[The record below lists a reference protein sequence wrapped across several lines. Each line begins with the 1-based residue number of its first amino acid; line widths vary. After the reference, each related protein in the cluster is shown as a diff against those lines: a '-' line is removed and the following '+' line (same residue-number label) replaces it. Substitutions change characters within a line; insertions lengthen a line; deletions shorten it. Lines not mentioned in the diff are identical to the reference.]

1 MPAATLLRTVGAR
14 RNQSID
20 LEAKE
25 RAQGAVPGE
34 AAVAP
39 DDLPLDDHEQPAA
52 RDRGKTV
59 HGQAANAG
67 HRVLV
72 PDDAEVEVYLETAL
86 KTPAADRPFDRPG
99 GGVPRGEPTSG
110 QPDTVIVLDF
120 GSQYAQLIARRVR
133 ELNVYSE
140 LLPFDT
146 PFAEIERRHPKAVIL
161 SGGPSSV
168 YDEGAPKPDPA
179 IWTGGI
185 PVLGICYGLQLM
197 AAELGGDVSPAIR
210 REYGPAHVTITSDSA
225 LFRGLEREQP
235 VWMSH
240 GDSILRPPAGFHATA
255 QTDSTPFA
263 GLVDPERGLYGIQ
276 FHPEVGHTPRGRD
289 ILRNFVLDIAGARPT
304 WTPSNFIEST
314 VLEIRSRVDA
324 HAHATGSD
332 GLVICA
338 LSGGVDSAV
347 AAALVHRAVGD
358 RLTCIYV
365 DHGLMRKRESE
376 LLRVTFGQNLG
387 MRLLMVDA
395 RERFLARLAGV
406 DDPEQKRK
414 IIGDEFIRVFEEEA
428 AKLGRIDFLTQGTL
442 YPDVIESKTTETK
455 AAQKIKTHHNVGGLP
470 ADLRFSLIEPL
481 RHLFKDEVRAVG
493 LELGLPEAM
502 VMRQPF
508 PGPGLAIR
516 IIGAV
521 TAERLDTLREADW
534 IVIDE
539 VKAAGLYRSLWQS
552 FAILTPVRSV
562 GVMGDNRTYANVVAI
577 RAVTS
582 EDGMTADW
590 AKLPYDVLGKI
601 SSRIVNEVP
610 GVNRV
615 VYDISSKPPATIE
628 WE

>member
-1 MPAATLLRTVGAR
+1 MADGEGADSTHP
-14 RNQSID
+14 Q
-20 LEAKE
+20 
-25 RAQGAVPGE
+25 
-34 AAVAP
+34 
-39 DDLPLDDHEQPAA
+39 
-52 RDRGKTV
+52 RGKTV
-59 HGQAANAG
+59 HGEAANAG
-67 HRVLV
+67 HRVLA
-72 PDDAEVEVYLETAL
+72 PDDAEVEAYLETAL
-86 KTPAADRPFDRPG
+86 KAPAPDRSPDDRPDGDTTTAPG
-99 GGVPRGEPTSG
+99 
-110 QPDTVIVLDF
+110 TVVVLDF
-120 GSQYAQLIARRVR
+120 GSQFAQLIARRVR
-133 ELNVYSE
+133 ELDVYSE
-140 LLPFDT
+140 LLPHDT
-146 PFAEIERRHPKAVIL
+146 PYEEIERRGARAIIL
-161 SGGPSSV
+161 SGGPMSV
-168 YDEGAPKPDPA
+168 YDADAPRPDPA
-179 IWTGGI
+179 IWNGKI
-185 PVLGICYGLQLM
+185 PVLGICYGAQLM
-197 AAELGGDVSPAIR
+197 AHELGGDVLAADR
-210 REYGPAHVTITSDSA
+210 REYGPANVSITTADG
-225 LFRGLEREQP
+225 LFRGIDREQP

-240 GDSILRPPAGFHATA
+240 GDSITRLPEGFTGTA
-255 QTDSTPFA
+255 QTDSNPYA
-263 GLVDPERGLYGIQ
+263 GLAAPERNLYGIQ
-276 FHPEVGHTPRGRD
+276 FHPEVVHTPRGRD
-289 ILRNFVLDIAGARPT
+289 VLRNFVVGIAGVEPV
-304 WTPSNFIEST
+304 WTAANFIDTT
-314 VLEIRSRVDA
+314 VAGIRERVDR
-324 HAHATGSD
+324 HAAETGSD

-365 DHGLMRKRESE
+365 DHGLMRKQESE
-376 LLRVTFGQNLG
+376 LLRVTFERDLG
-387 MRLLMVDA
+387 MNLVMVDA

-406 DDPEQKRK
+406 EDPEQKRR

-442 YPDVIESKTTETK
+442 YPDVIESATSETK

-470 ADLRFSLIEPL
+470 ADLRFQLIEPL
-481 RHLFKDEVRAVG
+481 RYLFKDEVRRVG
-493 LELGLPEAM
+493 TEMGLPDAM
-502 VMRQPF
+502 VLRQPF

-516 IIGAV
+516 IIGEV

-539 VKAAGLYRSLWQS
+539 IKGAGLYRNLWQS

-562 GVMGDNRTYANVVAI
+562 GVMGDGRTYANVVAI